1 MEENSLV
8 SNDAT
13 NKALISNIYK
23 QSIQLKKKKTRKK
36 KAIEIWAEAPNCHFS
51 KEDFPLSNGQ

>member
-23 QSIQLKKKKTRKK
+23 QSVQLKNKKTRKEK
-36 KAIEIWAEAPNCHFS
+36 GRSVN
-51 KEDFPLSNGQ
+51 N